1 MCYQQVDSSGSSTY
15 GCGFSH
21 SSMFFFQVFEDYAKL
36 DKVLA
41 AFYEGVRMFRKSL
54 FFFCLFN
61 YNLSFL
67 DFPKIIFLFRK
78 NGLYIYIAPGHL
90 LIREA
95 AEDTV
100 LEIPKPHGEVGT
112 TTIPIRKGVQVSFY
126 KVINKKFYFLN
137 FIIMCLQVIV
147 DMVGLRTFFFP
158 LTTQFIGIRRN

>member
-1 MCYQQVDSSGSSTY
+1 MIIIRCVFKLPASDSTTSSTY

-21 SSMFFFQVFEDYAKL
+21 SSIFFFQVFDDYAKL

-54 FFFCLFN
+54 LFFCLFN

-67 DFPKIIFLFRK
+67 DFPKINFLFLK
-78 NGLYIYIAPGHL
+78 MGYIYIAPGHL

-126 KVINKKFYFLN
+126 KVINKNSILFYFN
-137 FIIMCLQVIV
+137 F
-147 DMVGLRTFFFP
+147 
-158 LTTQFIGIRRN
+158 